1 MTFRPPG
8 VVTVESKG
16 SMWYLDD
23 SLGRFLRLPKHEA
36 PREKAEWSDERAGIL
51 QDAVWHPMVRWEIG
65 PHPGYNPDGQMIEVQ
80 SEQFPDMPPMM
91 VHLAD
96 DPTPGLM
103 IWTEG
108 AESPTWAPHARLV
121 D

>member
-8 VVTVESKG
+8 VTTVESKG

-23 SLGRFLRLPKHEA
+23 TLGRFLRLPKHEA
-36 PREKAEWSDERAGIL
+36 PREKAEWSDARAGIL
-51 QDAVWHPMVRWEIG
+51 QDAVWHDMVRWEIG
-65 PHPGYNPDGQMIEVQ
+65 THPFYDPEPKIVAVDMGDGWTIPVK
-80 SEQFPDMPPMM
+80 
-91 VHLAD
+91 VAD

-108 AESPTWAPHARLV
+108 AELPSWAPHAVVL